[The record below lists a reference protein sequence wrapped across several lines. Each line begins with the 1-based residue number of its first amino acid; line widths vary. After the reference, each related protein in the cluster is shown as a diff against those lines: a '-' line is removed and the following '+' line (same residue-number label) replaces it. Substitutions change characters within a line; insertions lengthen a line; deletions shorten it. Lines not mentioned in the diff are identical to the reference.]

1 MTAKPRIDLH
11 RTLQQI
17 RTAAGAVICTYRF
30 DPSFFEDYCMEKF
43 GCLHRNNNITVL
55 IDWGCYDELLSGT
68 LRDRP
73 NLANI
78 RYLLQPIT
86 AKRVFHP
93 KVFLFADEEKGSLL
107 IGSANAT
114 RPGLTSNAELVGVF
128 HYEQGKKED
137 ALPIFR
143 SVFRFLSQLCDRA
156 GTQGFRSN
164 LQALQR
170 DAPWLCGTSQGR
182 EDIEFL
188 HNLER
193 SLLDQ
198 IEEKIGDQVVT
209 ITAISRFFDSNHA
222 LIEELAQR
230 FDPKKIRIV
239 TQNRFTTLQPD
250 FLAHD
255 LCKSE
260 RAEVYLREFEDDGH
274 NQPLHGKAI
283 LFETKGYALM
293 CYGSANLTSA
303 ALNRRPDNS
312 NVESIIAMRLSGP
325 EERSAA
331 LHLLIPEGS
340 TRRIRSA
347 SELQASTEEDEP
359 SSFCEPTDI
368 VLREAELSGKR
379 IRLGLEIADSPRYQ
393 NFSAVITLRGNL
405 QERIAIDLSGDMYSA
420 LITDSLELR
429 LQQSSCIVHVEGYGG
444 DGSLT
449 QSNAVLLTNLRDIST
464 GNSTRRERYVKEAQE
479 SAAQFYA
486 VLADLINGS
495 DDDALKVFL
504 SFCDIPLTLAPRP
517 MLRHRA
523 EWSIRDSMRSFGAR
537 NFQLCRDLHEAVL
550 QFCDRHMRKLRRHI
564 TDRDIDGVPNF
575 VHIFLAITALLR
587 SQIERAVQGLEA
599 RDGLVSTDEWAM
611 CRELCNVYYERFREI
626 TSCFWTEYLEPMRN
640 EHPEVNFYELLSP
653 DLDAI
658 KESAADMLAFR
669 DRIEA
674 LRTSKCIL
682 PATGKPYGY
691 FYSILAPE
699 SWTRYK
705 KAAESVYLR
714 VQEMTGSGA

>member
-30 DPSFFEDYCMEKF
+30 DPIFFEDYCLEKF

-68 LRDRP
+68 FRDRP

-143 SVFRFLSQLCDRA
+143 SIFGFLSQLCDRA

-170 DAPWLCGTSQGR
+170 DAPWLSGTSEGR
-182 EDIEFL
+182 TNVEFL

-198 IEEKIGDQVVT
+198 IAERIGDQVVT
-209 ITAISRFFDSNHA
+209 ITAISRFFDADHA

-230 FDPKKIRIV
+230 FDPNKIRVV

-274 NQPLHGKAI
+274 NQPLHAKAI
-283 LFETKGYALM
+283 LFETKSYAVM

-303 ALNRRPDNS
+303 ALNRRPENS
-312 NVESIIAMRLSGP
+312 NVESMIAIRLCGP
-325 EERSAA
+325 EERAAA
-331 LHLLIPEGS
+331 LQLLIPNGS

-347 SELQASTEEDEP
+347 SELQSSAEEDEP
-359 SSFCEPTDI
+359 SFFCEPTDI
-368 VLREAELSGKR
+368 LLREAELSGKR
-379 IRLGLEIADSPRYQ
+379 IRLGLEIVDSTRYKS
-393 NFSAVITLRGNL
+393 FSAAITFRGHL
-405 QERIAIDLSGDMYSA
+405 LERIAVNLSGGIYSA
-420 LITDSLELR
+420 LITDSLEPR
-429 LQQSSCIVHVEGYGG
+429 LQQSSCVVQVEAYGRE
-444 DGSLT
+444 GSAT
-449 QSNAVLLTNLRDIST
+449 QSNSVLLTNLRDIST
-464 GNSTRRERYVKEAQE
+464 GDSTRRARYVKEAQE
-479 SAAQFYA
+479 SATQFYA

-504 SFCDIPLTLAPRP
+504 SFCDIPITLAARP

-523 EWSIRDSMRSFGAR
+523 EWSIRDSMRSLGTK

-575 VHIFLAITALLR
+575 VHIFLAINALLR
-587 SQIERAVQGLEA
+587 SQIERVVQGLEA
-599 RDGLVSTDEWAM
+599 RDGLLSTDEWAM

-640 EHPEVNFYELLSP
+640 EHPEVNFHELLAP

-658 KESAADMLAFR
+658 KETAADMLAFR
-669 DRIEA
+669 DRIEG
-674 LRTSKCIL
+674 LRRTKCIL
-682 PATGKPYGY
+682 PATGALYGY

-699 SWTRYK
+699 PWARYK
-705 KAAESVYLR
+705 KAAESAYLR
-714 VQEMTGSGA
+714 VQELTGNPA